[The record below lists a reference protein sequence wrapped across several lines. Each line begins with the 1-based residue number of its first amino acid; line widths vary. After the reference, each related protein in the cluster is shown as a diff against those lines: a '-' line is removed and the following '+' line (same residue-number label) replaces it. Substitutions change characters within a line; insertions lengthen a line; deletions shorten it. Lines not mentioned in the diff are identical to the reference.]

1 MICHGDFYTN
11 LLRRL
16 AALFVGAVQSVVDI
30 FVSCSPF
37 TSGKFPSIFVVGSP
51 FALTQ
56 VKKKTDYSAV
66 TTICFV
72 SIVFVA
78 DWYLLPLIRASFDCL
93 PIASRCFSTYQSG
106 VRDTSL
112 IALSFAHLS
121 MIVDVFKLAMVFEA
135 ILFTVLC
142 NDVVSWRV
150 FKFRFYKHKSCCLFV
165 FNGRA

>member
-56 VKKKTDYSAV
+56 VKKKLIIQLLRQFVLSASFFWWLIGIFTFYSSV
-66 TTICFV
+66 
-72 SIVFVA
+72 
-78 DWYLLPLIRASFDCL
+78 FDCL
-93 PIASRCFSTYQSG
+93 PIASRCFSTYFG
-106 VRDTSL
+106 SL
-112 IALSFAHLS
+112 RHLPNRSELRSFEHDRWCFQVGHGFWGHLVYCS
-121 MIVDVFKLAMVFEA
+121 LQRCSFMESL
-135 ILFTVLC
+135 
-142 NDVVSWRV
+142 
-150 FKFRFYKHKSCCLFV
+150 
-165 FNGRA
+165 

>member
-56 VKKKTDYSAV
+56 VKIKL
-66 TTICFV
+66 IIQLLRQFV
-72 SIVFVA
+72 LS
-78 DWYLLPLIRASFDCL
+78 ASFFL
-93 PIASRCFSTYQSG
+93 
-106 VRDTSL
+106 
-112 IALSFAHLS
+112 
-121 MIVDVFKLAMVFEA
+121 
-135 ILFTVLC
+135 
-142 NDVVSWRV
+142 
-150 FKFRFYKHKSCCLFV
+150 
-165 FNGRA
+165 

>member
-56 VKKKTDYSAV
+56 VKKKL
-66 TTICFV
+66 I
-72 SIVFVA
+72 IQ
-78 DWYLLPLIRASFDCL
+78 LLRQFLCQHRFFD
-93 PIASRCFSTYQSG
+93 G
-106 VRDTSL
+106 
-112 IALSFAHLS
+112 
-121 MIVDVFKLAMVFEA
+121 
-135 ILFTVLC
+135 
-142 NDVVSWRV
+142 
-150 FKFRFYKHKSCCLFV
+150 
-165 FNGRA
+165 